1 MVVGAVAP
9 SKTERQKATSKK
21 LAVLSTVLRTIAG
34 FRKVSIR
41 VLEQLIL
48 VPVALLT
55 LQVRLAVRGGHG
67 GFLFDCTLVHIAVWV
82 LFWHRPRKMRKSAA
96 ALSSGPEIVRP
107 REYFRYRAAVTAF
120 TSV

>member
-9 SKTERQKATSKK
+9 SNTERKQAPSKK

-41 VLEQLIL
+41 VLEHFIL
-48 VPVALLT
+48 VPVAQLT

-67 GFLFDCTLVHIAVWV
+67 GFLFDCTLVPIAVRMF
-82 LFWHRPRKMRKSAA
+82 LFWHRP
-96 ALSSGPEIVRP
+96 
-107 REYFRYRAAVTAF
+107 
-120 TSV
+120 

>member
-1 MVVGAVAP
+1 MVVEGEAP
-9 SKTERQKATSKK
+9 SNTERQQAPSRN
-21 LAVLSTVLRTIAG
+21 LAALSAVLRIIAG
-34 FRKVSIR
+34 FRKVTVR

-48 VPVALLT
+48 VPVAQLA
-55 LQVRLAVRGGHG
+55 LQVRFAVRGGHG
-67 GFLFDCTLVHIAVWV
+67 RFLFDCTLVHIAVWV

-107 REYFRYRAAVTAF
+107 RGYFRYKAAVTAF